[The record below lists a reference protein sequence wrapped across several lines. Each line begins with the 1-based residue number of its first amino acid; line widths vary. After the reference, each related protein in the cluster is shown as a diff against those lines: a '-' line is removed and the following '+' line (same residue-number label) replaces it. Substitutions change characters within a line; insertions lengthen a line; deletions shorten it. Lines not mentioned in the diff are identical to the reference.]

1 MSSYASILGLV
12 IAATVA
18 TANASS
24 SAQLAALYPQT
35 GGTYLYASKVL
46 RTYAN
51 IAGMVFIIGK
61 TISCI
66 AISLTVGNYLS
77 SIYSRNSLY

>member
-1 MSSYASILGLV
+1 MIGAGLFNNISPTAKVSSYATILGLV

-35 GGTYLYASKVL
+35 GGTYLYASSVGKHMQIL
-46 RTYAN
+46 REWFYYW
-51 IAGMVFIIGK
+51 K
-61 TISCI
+61 
-66 AISLTVGNYLS
+66 NY
-77 SIYSRNSLY
+77 

>member
-1 MSSYASILGLV
+1 MIGAGLFNNISPTAKVSSYATILGLV

-46 RTYAN
+46 GKSYAN
-51 IAGMVFIIGK
+51 IAGMVLLLEK
-61 TISCI
+61 LL
-66 AISLTVGNYLS
+66 AVLLS
-77 SIYSRNSLY
+77 H

>member
-1 MSSYASILGLV
+1 MIGAGLFNNISPTAKVSSYASILGLV

-46 RTYAN
+46 GKAYAN

-61 TISCI
+61 TINI
-66 AISLTVGNYLS
+66 F
-77 SIYSRNSLY
+77 